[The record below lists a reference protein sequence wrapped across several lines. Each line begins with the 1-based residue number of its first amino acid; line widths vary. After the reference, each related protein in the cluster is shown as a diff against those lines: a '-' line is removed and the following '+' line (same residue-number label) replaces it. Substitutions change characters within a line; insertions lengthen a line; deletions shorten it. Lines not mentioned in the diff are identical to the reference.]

1 MKHLNSKQFLIDL
14 KSKLYLLI
22 LIFFIPLSVFNQTK
36 PNFSLKILGV
46 VQDGGLPH
54 LGSNKLCCENYEK
67 RRYVT
72 SIMLI
77 NNENNESYLFD
88 ASPDINEQLNF
99 MGDRIKKDLK
109 GIFLTHAH
117 IGHYTGLMY
126 FGREALNS
134 KSINVYAMPRMKKF
148 LENNGPWS
156 QLVSLKN
163 ISIKEINN
171 NSKFSIDPN
180 VIIQPIEVPH
190 RAEFSETVGY
200 KIYGPNK
207 TALFIPDIDKWYLWE
222 TSIVDEIMKVDYA
235 LIDATFYDSKEIN
248 YRDISEIPHP
258 FVIESMEL
266 FDELDTNEKN
276 KIYFIHLNH
285 TNPLL
290 DKNSDEYKYVIAK
303 GYNIAEEGIKL
314 EL

>member
-1 MKHLNSKQFLIDL
+1 MIDLNFISRLFLFTFLIP
-14 KSKLYLLI
+14 I
-22 LIFFIPLSVFNQTK
+22 LTYSQVNSSY
-36 PNFSLKILGV
+36 SLRVLGV

-54 LGSNKLCCENYEK
+54 LGNNKTCCDNIDQK
-67 RRYVT
+67 KYVT
-72 SIMLI
+72 SVILI

-88 ASPDINEQLNF
+88 ASPDINEQLYF
-99 MGDRIKKDLK
+99 MGNRIKKDLK

-134 KSINVYAMPRMKKF
+134 KLINVYAMPRMKKF
-148 LENNGPWS
+148 LEKNGPWS

-163 ISIKEINN
+163 ISLIEINN
-171 NSKFSIDPN
+171 DSRFSIEKD

-207 TALFIPDIDKWYLWE
+207 SLLFIPDIDKWYLWE
-222 TSIVDEIMKVDYA
+222 KSIIDEIKKVDYA
-235 LIDATFYDSKEIN
+235 LLDATFYDSKEVN
-248 YRDISEIPHP
+248 YRDVSEIPHP
-258 FVIESMEL
+258 FVVESMEL
-266 FDELDTNEKN
+266 FDSLEEKEKN
-276 KIYFIHLNH
+276 KIFFIHLNH

-290 DKNSDEYKYVIAK
+290 NKKSHEYQLVTGK
-303 GYNIAEEGIKL
+303 GFNVAEEGLNL

>member
-1 MKHLNSKQFLIDL
+1 MIDLNYRFFSILFIFLIP
-14 KSKLYLLI
+14 
-22 LIFFIPLSVFNQTK
+22 FFAFNQIKSNYT
-36 PNFSLKILGV
+36 LKILGV
-46 VQDGGLPH
+46 VQDGGMPH
-54 LGSNKLCCENYEK
+54 LGNNKTCCENIK
-67 RRYVT
+67 KDKYVT
-72 SIMLI
+72 SLMLM
-77 NNENNESYLFD
+77 NNENNESFLFD
-88 ASPDINEQLNF
+88 ASPDINKQLNF

-134 KSINVYAMPRMKKF
+134 KLVNVYAMPRMKKF
-148 LENNGPWS
+148 LEENGPWS
-156 QLVSLKN
+156 QLVSLQN
-163 ISIKEINN
+163 ISIIELSNE
-171 NSKFSIDPN
+171 SKISIDSN
-180 VIIQPIEVPH
+180 VIVQPVEVPH

-222 TSIVDEIMKVDYA
+222 KSIVDEIKQVDYA
-235 LIDATFYDSKEIN
+235 IIDATFYDSKEVN

-258 FVIESMEL
+258 FVTESIDL
-266 FDELDTNEKN
+266 FDSIDIKEKN

-290 DKNSDEYKYVIAK
+290 NEQSKQYKSVITK
-303 GYNIAEEGIKL
+303 GYNVAKEEMIL
-314 EL
+314 DL

>member
-1 MKHLNSKQFLIDL
+1 MIDL
-14 KSKLYLLI
+14 KSRLAVI
-22 LIFFIPLSVFNQTK
+22 LVVFFLPWIISSQSKPSYSV
-36 PNFSLKILGV
+36 KILGV

-54 LGSNKLCCENYEK
+54 LGNNKTCCENIQQNK
-67 RRYVT
+67 YVT
-72 SIMLI
+72 SILLI

-99 MGDRIKKDLK
+99 MGDRIKTDLK

-134 KSINVYAMPRMKKF
+134 KSINVYAMPRMKRF
-148 LENNGPWS
+148 LEDNGPWS

-163 ISIKEINN
+163 ILIKEINN
-171 NSKFSIDPN
+171 NSKLSVDPN
-180 VIIQPIEVPH
+180 IIIEPIEVPH

-200 KIYGPNK
+200 KIHGPNK
-207 TALFIPDIDKWYLWE
+207 TLLFIPDIDKWYLWE
-222 TSIVDEIMKVDYA
+222 KSIIDEIKAVDYA
-235 LIDATFYDSKEIN
+235 LIDATFYDEKEIN

-258 FVIESMEL
+258 FVIESLEL
-266 FDELDTNEKN
+266 FKNLKLKEKK

-290 DKNSDEYKYVIAK
+290 HSDSDEYKNLISK
-303 GYNIAEEGIKL
+303 GFNVANEGL
-314 EL
+314 ELKL

>member
-1 MKHLNSKQFLIDL
+1 MIELNNRIYFILFVFLFPLIAISQSK
-14 KSKLYLLI
+14 STY
-22 LIFFIPLSVFNQTK
+22 
-36 PNFSLKILGV
+36 SLKILGV

-54 LGSNKLCCENYEK
+54 LGSNKVCCNEHEK
-67 RRYVT
+67 KRYVT
-72 SIMLI
+72 SVMLI

-99 MGDRIKKDLK
+99 MGPRIKKDLK

-148 LENNGPWS
+148 LEENGPWS

-163 ISIKEINN
+163 ISITQLNK
-171 NSKFSIDPN
+171 NSNIAIDSK
-180 VIIQPIEVPH
+180 VSIQPIEVPH

-207 TALFIPDIDKWYLWE
+207 TVLFIPDIDKWYLWE
-222 TSIVDEIMKVDYA
+222 KSIVNEIKQVDYA
-235 LIDATFYDSKEIN
+235 LIDATFYDSSEVN
-248 YRDISEIPHP
+248 YRDLSEIPHP
-258 FVIESMEL
+258 FVVESMQLLIQSDLKKEIKYFL
-266 FDELDTNEKN
+266 FILIIQTHYSIK
-276 KIYFIHLNH
+276 KV
-285 TNPLL
+285 
-290 DKNSDEYKYVIAK
+290 S
-303 GYNIAEEGIKL
+303 NINMS
-314 EL
+314 

>member
-1 MKHLNSKQFLIDL
+1 MKSRLA
-14 KSKLYLLI
+14 LI
-22 LIFFIPLSVFNQTK
+22 LVVFFLPWIISSQSKPSYSV
-36 PNFSLKILGV
+36 KILGV

-54 LGSNKLCCENYEK
+54 LGNNKTCCENIQQNK
-67 RRYVT
+67 YVT
-72 SIMLI
+72 SIMLV

-99 MGDRIKKDLK
+99 MGDRIKTDLK

-134 KSINVYAMPRMKKF
+134 KSINVYAMPRMKRF
-148 LENNGPWS
+148 LEDNGPWS

-163 ISIKEINN
+163 ILIKEINN
-171 NSKFSIDPN
+171 NSKLSVDPN
-180 VIIQPIEVPH
+180 IIIQPIEVPH

-200 KIYGPNK
+200 IIHGPNK
-207 TALFIPDIDKWYLWE
+207 KLLFIPDIDKWYLWDK
-222 TSIVDEIMKVDYA
+222 SIIDEIKKVDYA
-235 LIDATFYDSKEIN
+235 LLDATFYDEKEIN

-258 FVIESMEL
+258 FVIESLEL
-266 FDELDTNEKN
+266 FKNLKLKEKK

-290 DKNSDEYKYVIAK
+290 HSDSDEYKNLISK
-303 GYNIAEEGIKL
+303 GFNVANEGL
-314 EL
+314 ELKL

>member
-1 MKHLNSKQFLIDL
+1 MRFKIQIVFILFLPLIALTQVNSTYTL
-14 KSKLYLLI
+14 K
-22 LIFFIPLSVFNQTK
+22 V
-36 PNFSLKILGV
+36 LGV

-54 LGSNKLCCENYEK
+54 LGSNKLCCDETQSN
-67 RRYVT
+67 RYVT

-77 NNENNESYLFD
+77 NDGNNFSYLFD

-148 LENNGPWS
+148 LEQNGPWS
-156 QLVSLKN
+156 QLVSLEN
-163 ISIKEINN
+163 IVIHELNN
-171 NSKFSIDPN
+171 NSKISLDSNI
-180 VIIQPIEVPH
+180 IIQPFEVPH
-190 RAEFSETVGY
+190 RPEFSETVGY

-207 TALFIPDIDKWYLWE
+207 KALFIPDIDKWYLWDK
-222 TSIVDEIMKVDYA
+222 SIIDEIKKVDYA
-235 LIDATFYDSKEIN
+235 LVDATFYDSKEVN
-248 YRDISEIPHP
+248 YRNISEIPHP

-266 FDELDTNEKN
+266 FDSLDINEKN

-290 DKNSDEYKYVIAK
+290 DKDSDQYKYVTAK
-303 GYNIAEEGIKL
+303 GYNVAEEGMNLKL
-314 EL
+314 

>member
-36 PNFSLKILGV
+36 PNYSLKILGV

-222 TSIVDEIMKVDYA
+222 TSIVNEIMKVDYA
-235 LIDATFYDSKEIN
+235 LIDATFYNSKEIN

-266 FDELDTNEKN
+266 FDDLDTKEKN

>member
-1 MKHLNSKQFLIDL
+1 MNRIYPILFVFFLP
-14 KSKLYLLI
+14 LI
-22 LIFFIPLSVFNQTK
+22 AFNQVNSTY
-36 PNFSLKILGV
+36 SLKVLGV

-54 LGSNKLCCENYEK
+54 LGSNKLCCENIEQK
-67 RRYVT
+67 RYVT

-77 NNENNESYLFD
+77 NNENKESYLFD

-99 MGDRIKKDLK
+99 MGDGIKKNLK

-148 LENNGPWS
+148 LEQNGPWS
-156 QLVSLKN
+156 QLISLQN
-163 ISIKEINN
+163 ISITEINN
-171 NSKFSIDPN
+171 NSKLSIDPN

-207 TALFIPDIDKWYLWE
+207 KVLFIPDIDKWYLWE
-222 TSIVDEIMKVDYA
+222 KSIIDEIKQVDYA

-248 YRDISEIPHP
+248 YRDVSEIPHP
-258 FVIESMEL
+258 FVVESMEL
-266 FDELDTNEKN
+266 FDAVKLEEKN
-276 KIYFIHLNH
+276 KIFFIHLNH

-290 DKNSDEYKYVIAK
+290 DKSSDQYKFVKDK
-303 GYNIAEEGIKL
+303 GYNIAEEGMKL

>member
-1 MKHLNSKQFLIDL
+1 MIDL
-14 KSKLYLLI
+14 KSRLALI
-22 LIFFIPLSVFNQTK
+22 LVVFFLPLIAPSQSKTTYSV
-36 PNFSLKILGV
+36 KILGV

-54 LGSNKLCCENYEK
+54 LGNNKTCCENIQQNK
-67 RRYVT
+67 YVT

-99 MGDRIKKDLK
+99 MGDRIKTDLK

-134 KSINVYAMPRMKKF
+134 KSINVYAMPRMKRF
-148 LENNGPWS
+148 LEDNGPWS

-163 ISIKEINN
+163 ILIKEINN
-171 NSKFSIDPN
+171 NSKLSVDPN
-180 VIIQPIEVPH
+180 IIIEPIEVPH

-200 KIYGPNK
+200 KIHGPNK
-207 TALFIPDIDKWYLWE
+207 TLLFIPDIDKWYLWE
-222 TSIVDEIMKVDYA
+222 KSIIDEIKAVDYA
-235 LIDATFYDSKEIN
+235 LIDATFYDEKEIN

-258 FVIESMEL
+258 FVIESLEL
-266 FDELDTNEKN
+266 FKNLKLKEKR

-290 DKNSDEYKYVIAK
+290 HSDTDEYKNLISK
-303 GYNIAEEGIKL
+303 GFNVANEGL
-314 EL
+314 ELKL

>member
-1 MKHLNSKQFLIDL
+1 MKNSIYF
-14 KSKLYLLI
+14 I
-22 LIFFIPLSVFNQTK
+22 LVIFFIPLVAFNQENSTY
-36 PNFSLKILGV
+36 SLKILGV

-54 LGSNKLCCENYEK
+54 LGSNKLCCENIEEK
-67 RRYVT
+67 RYVT

-109 GIFLTHAH
+109 GVFLTHAH

-148 LENNGPWS
+148 LEQNGPWS
-156 QLVSLKN
+156 QLVSLEN
-163 ISIKEINN
+163 ISINQINST
-171 NSKFSIDPN
+171 SKIAIDQN
-180 VIIQPIEVPH
+180 VTIQPIEVPH

-207 TALFIPDIDKWYLWE
+207 TVLFIPDIDKWYLWE
-222 TSIVDEIMKVDYA
+222 KSIIDEIKQVDYA
-235 LIDATFYDSKEIN
+235 LIDATFYDSKEVN
-248 YRDISEIPHP
+248 YRDLSEIPHP
-258 FVIESMEL
+258 FVVESMEL
-266 FDELDTNEKN
+266 FDSIKDEEKN
-276 KIYFIHLNH
+276 KIFFIHLNH

-290 DKNSDEYKYVIAK
+290 DKSSDQYKFVKDK
-303 GYNIAEEGIKL
+303 GYNIAEEGMKL

>member
-1 MKHLNSKQFLIDL
+1 MIDL
-14 KSKLYLLI
+14 KYRIYLI
-22 LIFFIPLSVFNQTK
+22 IFIFFIPLIAFNQV
-36 PNFSLKILGV
+36 NSNYYIKILGV

-54 LGSNKLCCENYEK
+54 LGSNKLCCENIEQK
-67 RRYVT
+67 KYVT
-72 SIMLI
+72 SIILI
-77 NNENNESYLFD
+77 NDENNESYLFD

-109 GIFLTHAH
+109 GVFLTHAH

-148 LENNGPWS
+148 LEQNGPWS
-156 QLVSLKN
+156 QLVSLQN
-163 ISIKEINN
+163 ISITEISN
-171 NSKFSIDPN
+171 NSKLSIDPN
-180 VIIQPIEVPH
+180 IIIQPIEVPH

-207 TALFIPDIDKWYLWE
+207 TVLFIPDIDKWYLWE
-222 TSIVDEIMKVDYA
+222 KSIIDEIKQVDYA
-235 LIDATFYDSKEIN
+235 LIDATFYDSEEVN

-258 FVIESMEL
+258 FVVESMKL
-266 FDELDTNEKN
+266 FDSINYEEKN
-276 KIYFIHLNH
+276 KIFFIHLNH

-290 DKNSDEYKYVIAK
+290 DKDSIQYKFVKAK
-303 GYNIAEEGIKL
+303 GYNIAQEGMKL
-314 EL
+314 KL